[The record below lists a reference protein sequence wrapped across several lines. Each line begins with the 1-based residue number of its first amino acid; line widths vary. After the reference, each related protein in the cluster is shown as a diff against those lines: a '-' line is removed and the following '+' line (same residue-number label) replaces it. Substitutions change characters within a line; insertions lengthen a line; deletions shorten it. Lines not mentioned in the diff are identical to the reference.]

1 MDPQKLKKA
10 LSSKI
15 IPDAKENGKTK
26 LAAVLIM
33 IYGSEHKMIMT
44 ERPKTMNLHAGEIS
58 FPGGTWKQ
66 DDCDLLE
73 TALRE
78 TREEIGLNVS
88 RQEIIGQLKPVTT
101 LNSGFT
107 ITPFVSITQ
116 NIPKLEPNSEIQTIL
131 HIPMFTLFRTI
142 QDDEDHAHKSIQ
154 EMYTFR
160 YQNHL
165 IWGASARMIKQ
176 IMKLLSENEFTNC

>member
-1 MDPQKLKKA
+1 MPEV
-10 LSSKI
+10 
-15 IPDAKENGKTK
+15 KENGKTK
-26 LAAVLIM
+26 LSAVLIM

-66 DDCDLLE
+66 DDYDLLE

-78 TREEIGLNVS
+78 TREEIGLDVS
-88 RQEIIGQLKPVTT
+88 RQQIIGQLKSVTT

-116 NIPKLEPNSEIQTIL
+116 NIPKLEPNSEIETIL
-131 HIPMFTLFRTI
+131 HIPMLSLFKTI
-142 QDDEDHAHKSIQ
+142 EDDEDIAHKSIQ

-165 IWGASARMIKQ
+165 VWGASARMIKQ
-176 IMKLLSENEFTNC
+176 IMVRLSENDMC

>member
-1 MDPQKLKKA
+1 MPEV
-10 LSSKI
+10 
-15 IPDAKENGKTK
+15 KENGKTK
-26 LAAVLIM
+26 LSAVLIM

-66 DDCDLLE
+66 DDYDLLE

-78 TREEIGLNVS
+78 TREEIGLDVS
-88 RQEIIGQLKPVTT
+88 RQQIIGQLKPVTT

-107 ITPFVSITQ
+107 ITPFISISPD
-116 NIPKLEPNSEIQTIL
+116 IPKLKPNSEIENIL
-131 HIPMFTLFRTI
+131 HIPMFQLFQTI
-142 QDDEDHAHKSIQ
+142 ENDKDAAHKSIQ
-154 EMYTFR
+154 EMYTFK
-160 YQNHL
+160 YQNYL

-176 IMKLLSENEFTNC
+176 MITLFSESKIF

>member
-1 MDPQKLKKA
+1 MDPQKLKKV
-10 LSSKI
+10 LSSEVV
-15 IPDAKENGKTK
+15 PEAKNNGKRK

-33 IYGSEHKMIMT
+33 IHGSEHKMIMT

-58 FPGGTWKQ
+58 FPGGTWKE
-66 DDCDLLE
+66 DDYDLLE

-78 TREEIGLNVS
+78 TREEIGLEVS
-88 RQEIIGQLKPVTT
+88 RQQIIGQLKPVTT

-107 ITPFVSITQ
+107 IIPFISIEDA
-116 NIPKLEPNSEIQTIL
+116 IPQLTPNSEIENIL
-131 HIPMFTLFRTI
+131 HIPLFPLFKTI
-142 QDDEDHAHKSIQ
+142 ENDKDPTHKSIQ

-160 YQNHL
+160 YQTNL

-176 IMKLLSENEFTNC
+176 MMTLFSENKMF

>member
-1 MDPQKLKKA
+1 MDLQKLKKT
-10 LSSKI
+10 LTSEILPKVE
-15 IPDAKENGKTK
+15 DRGKTK

-58 FPGGTWKQ
+58 FPGGTWKE
-66 DDCDLLE
+66 DDYDLLE
-73 TALRE
+73 TAIRE
-78 TREEIGLNVS
+78 AREEIGLEVS
-88 RQEIIGQLKPVTT
+88 RQKIIGQLKPVTT

-107 ITPFVSITQ
+107 ITPFISITSD
-116 NIPKLEPNSEIQTIL
+116 IPKLTPNSEIENIL
-131 HIPMFTLFRTI
+131 HIPMFSLFKTMEN
-142 QDDEDHAHKSIQ
+142 DNDPTHKSIQ

-160 YQNHL
+160 YQNNL

-176 IMKLLSENEFTNC
+176 IMSFFNEK

>member
-1 MDPQKLKKA
+1 MDLQKLKKT
-10 LSSKI
+10 LTSEIVPKVKDS
-15 IPDAKENGKTK
+15 GKTK

-58 FPGGTWKQ
+58 FPGGTWKE
-66 DDCDLLE
+66 DDYDLLE
-73 TALRE
+73 TAIRE
-78 TREEIGLNVS
+78 AREEIGLEVS
-88 RQEIIGQLKPVTT
+88 RQKIIGQLKPVTT

-107 ITPFVSITQ
+107 ITPFISITSD
-116 NIPKLEPNSEIQTIL
+116 IPKLTPNSEIENIL
-131 HIPMFTLFRTI
+131 HIPMFSLFKTMEN
-142 QDDEDHAHKSIQ
+142 DNDPTHKSIQ

-160 YQNHL
+160 YQNNL

-176 IMKLLSENEFTNC
+176 IMSFFNEK